1 MTQRYKDAL
10 ACNDGAINPVAICN
24 AIIRAVKEIDGEK
37 GDRLNDP
44 AVVIMVHQLASIT
57 GAINLSTERYCEH
70 ITVLTSAFIKD

>member
-24 AIIRAVKEIDGEK
+24 AIVSAVKEIDGEK

-44 AVVIMVHQLASIT
+44 AVVIMVHQLAHIT
-57 GAINLSTERYCEH
+57 GTINLSTEKYCKH
-70 ITVLTSAFIKD
+70 LAVCTAAWIKD